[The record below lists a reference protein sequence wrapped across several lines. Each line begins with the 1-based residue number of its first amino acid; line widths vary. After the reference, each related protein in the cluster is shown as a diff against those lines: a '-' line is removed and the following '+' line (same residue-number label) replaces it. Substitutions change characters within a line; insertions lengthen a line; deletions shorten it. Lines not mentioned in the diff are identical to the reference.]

1 VNPLIRFALTHTE
14 EASLDHLEAVR
25 LQVRE
30 QEEEPVFGCRQEAVG
45 VHAKP
50 AGGPGFPIEAPRR
63 HMLLERRLKGWDQ
76 LRKLIKRQTRKIQE
90 LRGAGLQV
98 SEPYTSHGTCLL
110 SLSRDV
116 RGASYH
122 KAR

>member
-1 VNPLIRFALTHTE
+1 MGFALAHAE
-14 EASLDHLEAVR
+14 QAPLDDLEAVR

-30 QEEEPVFGCRQEAVG
+30 QEKQPVFWRRQGAVF
-45 VHAKP
+45 VHGKL
-50 AGGPGFPIEAPRR
+50 AGRPGFPIEAPGGHMCLKRR
-63 HMLLERRLKGWDQ
+63 FKGRDELLELVE
-76 LRKLIKRQTRKIQE
+76 RQAREIQE
-90 LRGAGLQV
+90 LRGAGLQI